1 MNTPK
6 KNWEFGKWQNK
17 DVILADK
24 KIFYWDKEIN
34 SLTIAEEKVQHFVNN
49 IINLFFILLAI
60 AGVFSF
66 AYNIYLNNI
75 EIFSIRNNYILLFWL
90 SIVGDLFIYYRFEQ
104 LAKKKYKLTKIKKDH
119 ENIANYFNQEA
130 LITISQAYLLA
141 KKNNQAEVLGI
152 DLLAEIAKNIN
163 VRLILMRLGLSSE
176 DFQAKINRVLAK
188 TPKQSGKRITFS
200 ENLQRALLISFI
212 EAYEHHREQVTA
224 TDLLL
229 GLASAEEII
238 TDIFDDLN
246 VDLRKLHNVV
256 DWIFLHEKLVKWSQQ
271 YHSRAQSKPKNT
283 MNRAMTARPTRLL
296 DKVSQDYTLK
306 ARNNN
311 FFPLV
316 GREKEVAEAFRVLK
330 EGTGNVMLVGD
341 AGVGKTTIL
350 EGVAQLM
357 VAEDV
362 PKNLQDKRLVVIDP
376 GVLIAG
382 AGGIGGL
389 EDRMVQ
395 IIYEVMLAGN
405 VILAIE
411 DIHSLLGARS
421 TGSQADVGQVLMNFL
436 SQGYIKVIG
445 TTTTPEYQKYIINK
459 EPFLRRFQVVK
470 INEMTIDEAIRVLE
484 ARSGFLEYKYKTYF
498 SYEAIESAVMLT
510 DRYIKDRHL
519 PAKALDVLEE
529 SAIYTQEH
537 KGANNMVT
545 KEEVAAVLSEK
556 TNVAVASITQS
567 EANKLLNLEEIM
579 HQRIVGQD
587 EAVEAVAKAL
597 RRAREEIRDV
607 TRPIANFLFLG
618 STGVGK
624 TETAKTIAEVYF
636 GHEKN
641 MIRLDMSEYQDK
653 SSIYRLLGTPDNAG
667 YITEAIRQKPFSL
680 ILLDEIE
687 KAHPDILN
695 LFLQVMED
703 GRLTD
708 GRGKTIDFT
717 NSIIVAT
724 SNAATKE
731 INMGQQQGLTAKE
744 IYQGLMDGFLENY
757 FRLEFINRFDR
768 VVVFR
773 SLTVNDTE
781 IIAQRMLNKLAQTL
795 LLKGITFQYT
805 KDAARELAQKGYD
818 PQFGARPL
826 RRLIQ
831 DTVDDALAKLML
843 QQKISRRDVV
853 ILGAGGNLQIQKAQ
867 PI

>member
-1 MNTPK
+1 M
-6 KNWEFGKWQNK
+6 
-17 DVILADK
+17 
-24 KIFYWDKEIN
+24 KIYWKKEIN
-34 SLTIAEEKVQHFVNN
+34 SYTIAAEKTQDIINN
-49 IINLFFILLAI
+49 IINLFFVLLAI
-60 AGVFSF
+60 AGILSL
-66 AYNIYLNNI
+66 AHSIYLNDFN
-75 EIFSIRNNYILLFWL
+75 FFAARNNYLLLFWISL
-90 SIVGDLFIYYRFEQ
+90 VGDLFIYYRFDQ
-104 LAKKKYKLTKIKKDH
+104 QIKKKYKLSKIKDDNV
-119 ENIANYFNQEA
+119 NIANYFNKEA
-130 LITISQAYLLA
+130 IYALQQAYLLA
-141 KKNNQAEVLGI
+141 RKNQQQEILGI
-152 DLLAEIAKNIN
+152 DVLAEITKAKNIR
-163 VRLILMRLGLSSE
+163 VILLRLGLNFE
-176 DFQAKINRVLAK
+176 NFKAKIERVILK
-188 TPKQSGKRITFS
+188 TPKQPGKNLVFS
-200 ENLQRALLISFI
+200 KNLKKALEVAFTD
-212 EAYEHHREQVTA
+212 AYEHHREEVTV

-229 GLASAEEII
+229 GLASSEEII
-238 TDIFDDLN
+238 KNIFDDLN
-246 VDLRKLHNVV
+246 VDMRKLHNVV
-256 DWIFLHEKLVKWSQQ
+256 DWIFLNDKLLQWSRQ
-271 YHSRAQSKPKNT
+271 YHHRAQSKPKT
-283 MNRAMTARPTRLL
+283 SMNRAMTARPTALL

-306 ARNNN
+306 AKYNN

-362 PKNLQDKRLVVIDP
+362 PANLQDKRLVIIDP

-382 AGGIGGL
+382 AGGIGGV
-389 EDRMVQ
+389 EQRMVQ

-421 TGSQADVGQVLMNFL
+421 TGSEADVGRILMNFL

-445 TTTTPEYQKYIINK
+445 TTTTQEYQKYIVDK

-470 INEMTIDEAIRVLE
+470 INEMTIDEGIRVLE
-484 ARSGFLEYKYKTYF
+484 ARSGFLEFKYKVFF
-498 SYEAIESAVMLT
+498 SYEAIEAAVSLT

-529 SAIYTQEH
+529 AAIYAHEQN
-537 KGANNMVT
+537 KNIVT
-545 KEEVAAVLSEK
+545 REEVAVILSEK
-556 TNVAVASITQS
+556 TNVALTSITES
-567 EANKLLNLEEIM
+567 EADKLLNLEEIM

-597 RRAREEIRDV
+597 RRAREEIRDT

-636 GHEKN
+636 GNEKN
-641 MIRLDMSEYQDK
+641 MVRLDMSEYQDK
-653 SSIYRLLGTPDNAG
+653 ASIYRLLGTPDSAG
-667 YITEAIRQKPFSL
+667 YLTEAIMQKPFSL

-731 INMGQQQGLTAKE
+731 INMGQQQGLRAEE
-744 IYQGLMDGFLENY
+744 IYQGLMDGFLEKY
-757 FRLEFINRFDR
+757 FRVEFINRFDR
-768 VVVFR
+768 IVVFR
-773 SLTVNDTE
+773 SLTVEDTVD
-781 IIAQRMLNKLAQTL
+781 IAKRMLNKLAQTL
-795 LLKGITFQYT
+795 LVKGITFQYSEQ
-805 KDAARELAQKGYD
+805 AAQELAQNGYN

-843 QQKISRRDVV
+843 QQKISRRDVIV
-853 ILGAGGNLQIQKAQ
+853 LEAGGNLRIQKAQ